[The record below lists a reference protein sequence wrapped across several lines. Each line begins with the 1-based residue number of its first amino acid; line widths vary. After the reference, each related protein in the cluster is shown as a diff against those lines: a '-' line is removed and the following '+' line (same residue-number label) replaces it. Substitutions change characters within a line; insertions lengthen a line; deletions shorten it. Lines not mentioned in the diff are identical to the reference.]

1 MGESDYLQSFCSR
14 KPTHWKCV
22 GTDRRCMISFV
33 ECRIPQTTTVM
44 PTTTTALAIDDV
56 FRDDTVVVGVTDSP
70 VTLSSTTPYA
80 LLNPGAVANPDVW
93 DIGPAKIAVNG
104 WIVLVGCLG
113 VALITTTLSWKIAK
127 RWCDTCE
134 TRALRPP
141 NTVARITGEDDDDDR
156 RRRNQRRRA
165 RSNGGADR
173 AKFDND
179 LIMNVPVESLNRL
192 VRLQQHQL
200 PGIETNRH
208 LPQLANFQTVQY
220 STTVLSNSRENRN
233 TRVPRLNHG
242 PELPTFQQAILE
254 TIEENSSRPSSAGSG
269 TVVANSS
276 AQVIANSTPPS
287 QAPDP
292 MIAHER
298 SLQRETTPGFT
309 LQTQEIAEEIELPDL
324 EEVRGN
330 ASAPPPTY
338 SLSDERGILSNGQ
351 ETAAVNACYEN
362 GTHGPTA
369 TDTQGNLQ

>member
-1 MGESDYLQSFCSR
+1 MFERNTPEIDLNYNCSTFPYSF
-14 KPTHWKCV
+14 
-22 GTDRRCMISFV
+22 
-33 ECRIPQTTTVM
+33 
-44 PTTTTALAIDDV
+44 
-56 FRDDTVVVGVTDSP
+56 
-70 VTLSSTTPYA
+70 LS
-80 LLNPGAVANPDVW
+80 
-93 DIGPAKIAVNG
+93 
-104 WIVLVGCLG
+104 
-113 VALITTTLSWKIAK
+113 
-127 RWCDTCE
+127 
-134 TRALRPP
+134 
-141 NTVARITGEDDDDDR
+141 
-156 RRRNQRRRA
+156 
-165 RSNGGADR
+165 
-173 AKFDND
+173 
-179 LIMNVPVESLNRL
+179 
-192 VRLQQHQL
+192 
-200 PGIETNRH
+200 GIETNRH

-276 AQVIANSTPPS
+276 AQVIANSTEKSQNQFESIQQKLFVEPIFDFFCKPPS

>member
-1 MGESDYLQSFCSR
+1 
-14 KPTHWKCV
+14 
-22 GTDRRCMISFV
+22 MISFV
-33 ECRIPQTTTVM
+33 ECRTPQTSTSTVM
-44 PTTTTALAIDDV
+44 PTTTTTKFIDDV
-56 FRDDTVVVGVTDSP
+56 FRDDTVVLGVTDSP

-113 VALITTTLSWKIAK
+113 VALITTTISWKIAK

-141 NTVARITGEDDDDDR
+141 NTVARITGEDDGDDR
-156 RRRNQRRRA
+156 RRRNRRRRA

-208 LPQLANFQTVQY
+208 LPQLANIQTVQY

-233 TRVPRLNHG
+233 TRVPRLNQG

-254 TIEENSSRPSSAGSG
+254 TIEENATRPSSANSG
-269 TVVANSS
+269 TVANPSMQVGNWLGMGAGMGVA
-276 AQVIANSTPPS
+276 VVANSTPPA
-287 QAPDP
+287 QAPDS
-292 MIAHER
+292 IILHER

-330 ASAPPPTY
+330 ASAPPPNY
-338 SLSDERGILSNGQ
+338 SLSDEPGTLNNGQ
-351 ETAAVNACYEN
+351 TTAAVNACFEN
-362 GTHGPTA
+362 DA
-369 TDTQGNLQ
+369 SNSQSNLQ